1 MPKTVR
7 TQNTFENL
15 TEEWRNNTFL
25 ILGHR
30 LRIFVYGMNIKKG
43 VVKVANVKILEQKQ
57 LVIDEIKEKFNNAK
71 SVVLFDPRGLKVSE
85 VTELRRALRESG
97 SDYKVYKNTL
107 AKRALVD
114 SGLDLDSYL
123 EGPTAIS
130 FSTDELAPVKILSD
144 FAKTHAALE
153 LKAGVVEG
161 KVAGTEELS
170 SYAAIPSREGLLT
183 MLAGGLIGT
192 VKDLSICLDLYSK
205 EKEEN

>member
-1 MPKTVR
+1 M
-7 TQNTFENL
+7 
-15 TEEWRNNTFL
+15 
-25 ILGHR
+25 
-30 LRIFVYGMNIKKG
+30 
-43 VVKVANVKILEQKQ
+43 ANVKILEQKQ
-57 LVIDEIKEKFNNAK
+57 LVIDEIKAKFENAK

-85 VTELRRALRESG
+85 VTELRRTLRESG

-107 AKRALVD
+107 AKRALID
-114 SGLDLDSYL
+114 SGLELDSYL

-130 FSTDELAPVKILSD
+130 FSSDELAPVKILSD
-144 FAKTHAALE
+144 FAKNHEALE

-161 KVAGTEELS
+161 KVANLEQLNA
-170 SYAAIPSREGLLT
+170 YAAIPSREGLLT